1 MCSVLTTK
9 GWVTPLLQP
18 LVGACV
24 GRLSPSLG
32 LQHRMHQHGISIRKK
47 VQQIIAKTPQIH
59 LFVLFYAHKSQY
71 IEILLPSG
79 AI

>member
-1 MCSVLTTK
+1 MLTTK

-32 LQHRMHQHGISIRKK
+32 LQHRVHQHGISIRKK

-59 LFVLFYAHKSQY
+59 LFVLFYAKISIL